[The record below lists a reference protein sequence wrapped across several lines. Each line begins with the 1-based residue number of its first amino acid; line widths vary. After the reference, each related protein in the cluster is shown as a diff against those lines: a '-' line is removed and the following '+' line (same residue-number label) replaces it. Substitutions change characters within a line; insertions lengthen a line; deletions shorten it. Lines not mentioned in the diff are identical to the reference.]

1 VNPSRHAEDA
11 SPASGGFQQTRWTL
25 VLRARGDSPEAR
37 AALSDL
43 CAAYY
48 EPVFDFVRRHATD
61 EDSARD
67 LTQEFFARLL
77 ARHGLGSVDPQRG
90 RFRSYLL
97 GAVKN
102 FLSTMRE
109 HSRRLKRGAGQPLES
124 ISAGTDTSPGL
135 QVADSVA
142 LSPDRE
148 FDRKWALA
156 LLQRSLAVLAEEYQA
171 AGKSDQFE
179 VLKPWLTGDT
189 EKVSQGDAA
198 RQLDM
203 NEGAVKVAIHRFR
216 LRFREVIKTEIAQ
229 TVSGRVQA
237 EEELH
242 YLFEALL

>member
-1 VNPSRHAEDA
+1 MNPSRHAEDV
-11 SPASGGFQQTRWTL
+11 SPASRRFQPTRWTL

-48 EPVFDFVRRHATD
+48 EPVFDFVRRHAAD

-77 ARHGLGSVDPQRG
+77 ARNSLGSVDPQRG

-109 HSRRLKRGAGQPLES
+109 HSRRLKRGAGQPMES
-124 ISAGTDTSPGL
+124 IGPGTDTSPGL
-135 QVADSVA
+135 QVPDAVA
-142 LSPDRE
+142 PNPDRE

-156 LLQRSLAVLAEEYQA
+156 VLQRSLAGLAEEYRT
-171 AGKSDQFE
+171 AGNPISSRCSNR
-179 VLKPWLTGDT
+179 G
-189 EKVSQGDAA
+189 
-198 RQLDM
+198 
-203 NEGAVKVAIHRFR
+203 
-216 LRFREVIKTEIAQ
+216 
-229 TVSGRVQA
+229 
-237 EEELH
+237 
-242 YLFEALL
+242 